1 LETALISVIVP
12 IYKTEQY
19 LKKCV
24 DSITNQSYKNLQII
38 LVDDGSPDKS
48 GGICDEYASSDSRVK
63 VIHQKNR
70 GLSTAYN
77 VGLDNASGEYIAF
90 VDSDDWIDSDFCSV
104 LVDLLEK
111 NNADISACAFF
122 PFLGSEQKSSVKENL
137 TIYTGLEVIEKVRIS
152 PCGKIY
158 KRELFEGLR
167 FPSDRHPGDVFFTYK
182 VLYRAKKA
190 VVTNLQF
197 FNYLRREDGVTG
209 LVPKAE
215 NLHVMEAFWEKIRF
229 LEEKGH
235 GIHAAKSK
243 KQLAATLSGFKA
255 YFKKHPENDNGKAA
269 DFVDKQLA
277 AAAAECMADRH
288 LSFIQK
294 AQVMLYKNVPE
305 AAFMLSGLKKKLRG
319 R

>member
-1 LETALISVIVP
+1 MEPALISVIVP

-24 DSITNQSYKNLQII
+24 DSIIIQSYKNIQII

-122 PFLGSEQKSSVKENL
+122 SFLGSEQKTSVKENL

-167 FPSDRHPGDVFFTYK
+167 FPADRHPGDIFFTYK
-182 VLYRAKKA
+182 VLYRARKV
-190 VVTNLQF
+190 VVTNLQL
-197 FNYLRREDGVTG
+197 FNYLRRADGVTG

-215 NLHVMEAFWEKIRF
+215 NVHVIEAHLERIKFF
-229 LEEKGH
+229 EEKGH
-235 GIHAAKSK
+235 MDYASKAKK
-243 KQLAATLSGFKA
+243 HLVATLAVYKD
-255 YFKKHPENDNGKAA
+255 YFVKHPPSDGGRASA
-269 DFVDKQLA
+269 FVDEKMKETVSACKADGNFSFFDKAVIGMYEKAPGAAMFLA
-277 AAAAECMADRH
+277 R
-288 LSFIQK
+288 
-294 AQVMLYKNVPE
+294 
-305 AAFMLSGLKKKLRG
+305 LKKGLRG
-319 R
+319 